1 MTQEAEDVAL
11 KLLHTADWHIGRR
24 FHTFDERD
32 EQDLRRARV
41 EVLDRILLLAEQHAV
56 DAILCAGD
64 LFDEAKPDR
73 DWWEPV
79 ARKLAGMRTPRLV
92 FLLPGN
98 HDPLLVDSVWHPDHP
113 FRRALPAWVQVVDSN
128 DFTYQLSEHAVL
140 HACPCRSMAGQ
151 DDPTLALPMR
161 APGDDRIR
169 IGMVHGSTFD
179 AIDCQINFPIS
190 RTAAADRGFDYLAI
204 GDTHSFRNVP
214 HDAVPPVV
222 YPGSPEPGA
231 FDEAG
236 AGCVVLVFASRSRR
250 VRFRAERV
258 AYWSW
263 SERHIRSLSELREL
277 RGDASLAKA
286 VLRLI
291 IDLRLSAPELEEA
304 NQILRELKGTPAAHG
319 RVGILQV
326 DRKRLL
332 LDTTNIENV
341 LDDMPDVLR
350 AAVGRLHALETGDAS
365 EVARA
370 ALYHL
375 YRLVQGAQAS

>member
-1 MTQEAEDVAL
+1 
-11 KLLHTADWHIGRR
+11 
-24 FHTFDERD
+24 
-32 EQDLRRARV
+32 
-41 EVLDRILLLAEQHAV
+41 
-56 DAILCAGD
+56 
-64 LFDEAKPDR
+64 
-73 DWWEPV
+73 
-79 ARKLAGMRTPRLV
+79 
-92 FLLPGN
+92 
-98 HDPLLVDSVWHPDHP
+98 
-113 FRRALPAWVQVVDSN
+113 
-128 DFTYQLSEHAVL
+128 
-140 HACPCRSMAGQ
+140 MAGQ

-161 APGDDRIR
+161 APGDERIR

-179 AIDCQINFPIS
+179 AVDCQTNFPIS
-190 RTAAADRGFDYLAI
+190 RTAATDRGFDYLAI

-291 IDLRLSAPELEEA
+291 VDLRLSAPELEEA

-350 AAVGRLHALETGDAS
+350 AAVGRLHTLETGDAS

-375 YRLVQGAQAS
+375 YQLVQGAQAS

>member
-79 ARKLAGMRTPRLV
+79 ARKLAGMRTPRPV

-113 FRRALPAWVQVVDSN
+113 FRRALPAWVHVVDSN
-128 DFTYQLSEHAVL
+128 EFTYPLSEVAVL

-161 APGDDRIR
+161 APGDERIR

-179 AIDCQINFPIS
+179 ALDCQTNFPIS
-190 RTAAADRGFDYLAI
+190 RTAAADLGFDYLAI

-231 FDEAG
+231 FDETG

-277 RGDASLAKA
+277 RGDTGLAKA

-291 IDLRLSAPELEEA
+291 VDLRLTAPELKEA

-326 DRKRLL
+326 DRKSLL

-350 AAVGRLHALETGDAS
+350 AAVGRLHTLETGDAS

-370 ALYHL
+370 ALYH
-375 YRLVQGAQAS
+375 